1 MGNYYFLMTDVPVLS
16 LDGSNK
22 GISFADFRLMC
33 KEELSK
39 SDMRLLYTVY
49 LKQDC
54 YNLLKLLKDPEAE
67 ILVLGNYTV
76 EELLKLIEECN
87 YDDRKIVGYPSFL
100 PQFLMNSY
108 YVRKDEPGYFAEDAL
123 MMAFY
128 EYAFKNKNEFVVKWW
143 KMNFNITNIL
153 TALIARKNGWNVA
166 DYILGDNEITE
177 MMRMNKS
184 KDFDLGREYDYVPEL
199 MKIAEIEDPVEKE
212 KRIDAYKWVWLD
224 EHTFGD
230 AFCIETVFAYLCKL
244 EMLDRWERLDP
255 VLGKKTFTEIIEN
268 LRSEAKVPDEFKTAD
283 TYSKQTGSYQK

>member
-1 MGNYYFLMTDVPVLS
+1 MTDVPVLS
-16 LDGSNK
+16 VDGNNK
-22 GISFADFRLMC
+22 GITYAEFRLMC
-33 KEELSK
+33 KQELTK

-67 ILVLGNYTV
+67 IKVLGNYTV

-108 YVRKDEPGYFAEDAL
+108 YVRKDEPGYFAEDDL

-128 EYAFKNKNEFVVKWW
+128 EYAFKNKNSFVVKWW

-212 KRIDAYKWVWLD
+212 KQIDAYKWVWLD
-224 EHTFGD
+224 EHTFAD

-244 EMLDRWERLDP
+244 EMLNRWENLDP
-255 VLGKKTFTEIIEN
+255 VTGKKTFTEIIEN
-268 LRSEAKVPDEFKTAD
+268 LRSEAKVPDEFKSAD
-283 TYSKQTGSYQK
+283 GYNKQPGNYQK

>member
-16 LDGSNK
+16 PEGNNK
-22 GISFADFRLMC
+22 GISYADFRWMC

-49 LKQDC
+49 LKHDC
-54 YNLLKLLKDPEAE
+54 QNLLTLLKNPEAE
-67 ILVLGNYTV
+67 IKVLGNYTV

-87 YDDRKIVGYPSFL
+87 YDDSKIKGYPSFL
-100 PQFLMNSY
+100 PKFLMNSY
-108 YVRKDEPGYFAEDAL
+108 YIRKDEPGYYPGDDL
-123 MMAFY
+123 MMAYY
-128 EYAFKNKNEFVVKWW
+128 EYAFQNKNKFVVKWF

-166 DYILGDNEITE
+166 DYIQGDNEITE

-199 MKIAEIEDPVEKE
+199 MKIAEMEDPVEKE

-224 EHTFGD
+224 EHTFAD

-244 EMLDRWERLDP
+244 EMLDRWEKLDP
-255 VLGKKTFTEIIEN
+255 ATGKQTFTEIIEN
-268 LRSEAKVPDEFKTAD
+268 LRGEARVPDEFVAKSIV
-283 TYSKQTGSYQK
+283 SKVAEDKN